1 MAFLGEL
8 RVDASSDSLRVIS
21 HFVHGIAQ
29 RLSLSDKVL
38 FDLEVAVEEAASY
51 IISHAYHGLTSA
63 RQDIQLLAESRDGFV
78 QMSLTDWG
86 VPLDPA
92 NVRPFDI
99 NAPIE
104 TRIQGGMGLYFI
116 HTLMDRVE
124 RVNGDEI
131 GDPNTLIL
139 IKRIEQAPAGL
150 RAPSVL
156 QELNAMRTITEVMAS
171 NVELDELLN
180 LILNKLLTTIGAER
194 GTLYLLDEAAGELW
208 SKVLLQEDGSL
219 TEIRVRLGEGIS
231 GYVAQ
236 TGEILNIPDA
246 YDDPRFNRAID
257 QTTGYR
263 TRSILTAPM
272 ITPKQRIIGVVQ
284 LLNKYGGP
292 FSVRDERILAAMAAQ
307 AAISIENAR
316 LYQQEIEQKILSRE
330 LETAHAIQAAFLP
343 GSLPTSDGWDIA
355 AIWQPVRNVAGDF
368 YDFYQLDDGRLAVN
382 IADVSGKG
390 IPAALFMALTV
401 TVLRFGMS
409 LGLPPAEV
417 VDRANEL
424 ILADQRSRM
433 FATAFV
439 GYLNLHNGE
448 LWFASGGHNPAV
460 FYHAHN
466 QTTELVS
473 APGVAIGLFKDAQF
487 DASSL
492 QLDPGDILV
501 LYTDGIT
508 EAIDADEDEFG
519 EDRLQDLIASH
530 ADASAEEITRLV
542 LEAVMDFSGDSNFA
556 DDATMVV
563 IKRAF

>member
-1 MAFLGEL
+1 MTFLGEL

-38 FDLEVAVEEAASY
+38 FDLELAVEEAATN

-63 RQDIQLLAESRDGFV
+63 RPDIQLLAESLDGFV
-78 QMSLTDWG
+78 QVSLTDWG
-86 VPLDPA
+86 IPLDPA

-124 RVNGDEI
+124 RINGSEV
-131 GDPNTLIL
+131 GDPNILTLV
-139 IKRIEQAPAGL
+139 KRIEQAPAGL
-150 RAPSVL
+150 RAPSAL

-208 SKVLLQEDGSL
+208 SKVLLQEGGDL
-219 TEIRVRLGEGIS
+219 TEIRVRVGEGIS

-257 QTTGYR
+257 QVTGYR

-292 FSVRDERILAAMAAQ
+292 FPPVMSAFWQRWRPRPRSASKTPASTSRRSSRKSSAAN
-307 AAISIENAR
+307 SKPPTR
-316 LYQQEIEQKILSRE
+316 SRP
-330 LETAHAIQAAFLP
+330 LFCPVHSPPLTA
-343 GSLPTSDGWDIA
+343 
-355 AIWQPVRNVAGDF
+355 
-368 YDFYQLDDGRLAVN
+368 
-382 IADVSGKG
+382 G
-390 IPAALFMALTV
+390 I
-401 TVLRFGMS
+401 
-409 LGLPPAEV
+409 LPPSGSRCV
-417 VDRANEL
+417 MWRATSTIFISWTTGGWRS
-424 ILADQRSRM
+424 ILPMSPAKAFRRRS
-433 FATAFV
+433 
-439 GYLNLHNGE
+439 
-448 LWFASGGHNPAV
+448 LWP
-460 FYHAHN
+460 
-466 QTTELVS
+466 L
-473 APGVAIGLFKDAQF
+473 P
-487 DASSL
+487 
-492 QLDPGDILV
+492 
-501 LYTDGIT
+501 
-508 EAIDADEDEFG
+508 
-519 EDRLQDLIASH
+519 
-530 ADASAEEITRLV
+530 
-542 LEAVMDFSGDSNFA
+542 
-556 DDATMVV
+556 
-563 IKRAF
+563 